1 MDHCVE
7 FICIYA
13 KGYKTSC
20 AKKEKESL
28 TERSSGPGDEGEN
41 KKNLSSILLVKCM
54 LNCVEV
60 RAEL

>member
-13 KGYKTSC
+13 KDYKTSC
-20 AKKEKESL
+20 AKKEKASL
-28 TERSSGPGDEGEN
+28 TESSSGPGYEGEN
-41 KKNLSSILLVKCM
+41 KQNLSSILLVKCM